1 MGGET
6 TQGSVLLVDDDAV
19 FRSALKRH
27 LQQAGYDVSTG
38 SDTDEGLELLADGT
52 FDLVLT
58 DLKMPGSDG
67 LEFLRRAREIQP
79 GVDVIVITGFGNPER
94 SLQALQSGAFWYLEK
109 SYEDLSTVGHLVDK
123 ALELQ
128 RLRVRN
134 RQLQHQLRV
143 KYGFENIVGTSAELR
158 KTLDIVRRVAETDAT
173 ILLLGESGVGK
184 ELIARA
190 LHYNSRRSDQPFVAV
205 NCGALPDELLES
217 ELFGHVRGAFT
228 GAVRDRVGRF
238 AAADGGTLL
247 LDEIGDMSPRL
258 QVKLLRVL
266 QEREFEPVGSSRSQ
280 RVDIRIVAATNQ
292 DIERLIRERRFREDL
307 YFRLSVLPIEVPPL
321 RRRREDVPLLVDHFL
336 RVQRR
341 QYPKIQGITEG
352 ALKRLTEYA
361 WPGNIRELE
370 GLVERLA
377 ILRREGWIEEDDLPA
392 PIRAR
397 GSETVRIP
405 LSPGGLDLRAV
416 MDSIETDLILQALQA
431 TGWNKNRASQ
441 LLQVKRTTLVEKI
454 RSKGI
459 TPPDSNDPE
468 GEDGS
473 GRR

>member
-321 RRRREDVPLLVDHFL
+321 RRRSEDVPLLVDHFL

-377 ILRREGWIEEDDLPA
+377 ILRREGWIEEDDLPD